1 MAELMTIARPYAEAA
16 FAYAKDKNKL
26 TEWSDMLTSLAM
38 IASDEA
44 MAAMIANPAYTE
56 ENVLDVFL
64 TVMGKGLT
72 KEGKNFLS
80 VMTENKRLAV
90 LALISEAFESL
101 KAEEEKRVRATVIS
115 AFEATVEQKNK
126 LNAAL
131 NAKFNA
137 DVEINYEVDA
147 SLIAG
152 IKIKVGDWAID
163 GSALSQ
169 LKKLGAAIAQ

>member
-16 FAYAKDKNKL
+16 FAYANEHNKL
-26 TEWSDMLTSLAM
+26 ADWSVMLGNLAA

-44 MAAMIANPAYTE
+44 MVAMIASPAYTE
-56 ENVLDVFL
+56 ENVLEVFVS
-64 TVMGKGLT
+64 VMGTNLT
-72 KEGKNFLS
+72 QEGKNFLVTMS
-80 VMTENKRLAV
+80 ENKRLA
-90 LALISEAFESL
+90 ALVAVSEAFESL
-101 KAEEEKRVRATVIS
+101 KAEAESRVRATVIS
-115 AFEATVEQKNK
+115 AFETTVEQKNK

-137 DVEINYEVDA
+137 EVEISYEVDA